1 MTKSAT
7 VSKKPRKQY
16 SPEYRSEAL
25 KLAERIGVAAAARE
39 LSLYESQLYAWRS
52 KIQQQKTSSERENE
66 LAAENARLKRQLAE
80 QAEELAIL
88 PKGRDILREA
98 PEMKYVFIEKHQAEF
113 SIKAMCR
120 VLQVA
125 RSGWYAWRRRC
136 RVINARKR
144 FRDDCDSV
152 VHDAFL
158 QAKQRYGAPRLAE
171 VLREQGLTYNMKTIA
186 SSLRRQGLRA
196 KASRRFSPVSYREHG
211 LPVSENLLKQDFFAS
226 GPNQK
231 WCGDITYL
239 RTEEGWLY
247 LAVVIDLWSRAVI
260 GWSMSS
266 RMTAQLACDA
276 LQMALWRRK
285 RPEEVIVHTDRG
297 GQYCSA
303 DYQAL
308 LKRHNLHGSM
318 SARGNCYDN
327 ACAESFFHT
336 LKVECIHG
344 EHFISR
350 EIMRT
355 TVFNYIECDYN
366 RWRRHS
372 ACGGLSPEQFE
383 NENLA

>member
-1 MTKSAT
+1 MTKPAST
-7 VSKKPRKQY
+7 TKKPRKQHT
-16 SPEYRSEAL
+16 PEFRQEAL

-39 LSLYESQLYAWRS
+39 LNLYESQLYNWRS
-52 KIQQQKTSSERENE
+52 KQQNQLSSSEREQE
-66 LAAENARLKRQLAE
+66 MSADIARLKRQLAE
-80 QAEELAIL
+80 RDEELAIL
-88 PKGRDILREA
+88 QKGRDILREA

-113 SIKAMCR
+113 NIKAMCR
-120 VLQVA
+120 VFQVA
-125 RSGWYAWRRRC
+125 RSGWYVWHQRRHQ
-136 RVINARKR
+136 INRRQR
-144 FRDDCDSV
+144 FRLVCDNV
-152 VHDAFL
+152 VREAFSD
-158 QAKQRYGAPRLAE
+158 AKQRYGAPRLTDE
-171 VLREQGLTYNMKTIA
+171 LRAQGYQFNVKTVA
-186 SSLRRQGLRA
+186 ASLRRQGLRA

-211 LPVSENLLKQDFFAS
+211 LPVSENLLKQDFYAS

-231 WCGDITYL
+231 WSGDITYL
-239 RTEEGWLY
+239 RTDEGWLY

-285 RPEEVIVHTDRG
+285 RPENVIVHTDRG

-308 LKRHNLHGSM
+308 LKRHNLYGSM
-318 SARGNCYDN
+318 SAKGCCYDN

-344 EHFISR
+344 EDFASR

-383 NENLA
+383 NQNLA

>member
-1 MTKSAT
+1 MTKPAST
-7 VSKKPRKQY
+7 TKKPRKQHT
-16 SPEYRSEAL
+16 PEFRQEAL

-39 LSLYESQLYAWRS
+39 LNLYESQLYNWRS
-52 KIQQQKTSSERENE
+52 KQQNQLSSSEREQE
-66 LAAENARLKRQLAE
+66 MSAEIARLKRQLAE
-80 QAEELAIL
+80 RDEELAIL
-88 PKGRDILREA
+88 QKGRDILREA
-98 PEMKYVFIEKHQAEF
+98 PEMKYVFIEKYQAEF
-113 SIKAMCR
+113 NIKAMCR
-120 VLQVA
+120 VFQVA
-125 RSGWYAWRRRC
+125 RSGWYVWHQRRHQ
-136 RVINARKR
+136 INRRQR
-144 FRDDCDSV
+144 FRLVCDNV
-152 VHDAFL
+152 VREAFSD
-158 QAKQRYGAPRLAE
+158 AKQRYGAPRLTDE
-171 VLREQGLTYNMKTIA
+171 LRAQGYQFNVKTVA
-186 SSLRRQGLRA
+186 ASLRRQGLRA

-211 LPVSENLLKQDFFAS
+211 LPVSENLLKQDFYAS

-231 WCGDITYL
+231 WSGDITYL
-239 RTEEGWLY
+239 RTDEGWLY

-285 RPEEVIVHTDRG
+285 RPENVIVHTDRG

-308 LKRHNLHGSM
+308 LKRHNLYGSM
-318 SARGNCYDN
+318 SAKGCCYDN

-344 EHFISR
+344 EDFASR

-383 NENLA
+383 NQNLA